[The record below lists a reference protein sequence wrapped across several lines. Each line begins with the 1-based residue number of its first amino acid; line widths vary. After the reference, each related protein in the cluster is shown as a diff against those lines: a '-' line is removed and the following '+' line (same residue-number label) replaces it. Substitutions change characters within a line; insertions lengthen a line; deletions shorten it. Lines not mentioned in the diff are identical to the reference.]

1 VKEKIVI
8 AGVFSCRMGKRRPG
22 ISCVDACYGN
32 RKAALLELKE
42 KADTEPNA
50 VGKIA
55 VQELC
60 RFELLRM
67 QDSVCVC
74 DCDRMSVCVCVCV
87 GVFVCVV
94 VLCVCVCV
102 CVLCVCALYLCDVF
116 VCVCVCVLVCICLH
130 ICVSVRR

>member
-87 GVFVCVV
+87 CMSVCVCGRVCVCGCV
-94 VLCVCVCV
+94 VCVCVCV
-102 CVLCVCALYLCDVF
+102 CV
-116 VCVCVCVLVCICLH
+116 VCVCV
-130 ICVSVRR
+130 VSV